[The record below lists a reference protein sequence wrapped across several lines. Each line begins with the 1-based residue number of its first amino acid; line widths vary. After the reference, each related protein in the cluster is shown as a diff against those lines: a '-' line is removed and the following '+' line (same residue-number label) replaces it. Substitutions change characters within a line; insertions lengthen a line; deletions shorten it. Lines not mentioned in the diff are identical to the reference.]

1 MLDKIK
7 TKKFISYYF
16 IYKILENSNNL
27 GLPREGGR
35 VKEEQ
40 EREYKEAGG
49 NFRDNECLHYLDCGD
64 CFMGVQICQ
73 NLSN

>member
-1 MLDKIK
+1 MNLKIIMLDKIK

-40 EREYKEAGG
+40 ER
-49 NFRDNECLHYLDCGD
+49 
-64 CFMGVQICQ
+64 
-73 NLSN
+73 